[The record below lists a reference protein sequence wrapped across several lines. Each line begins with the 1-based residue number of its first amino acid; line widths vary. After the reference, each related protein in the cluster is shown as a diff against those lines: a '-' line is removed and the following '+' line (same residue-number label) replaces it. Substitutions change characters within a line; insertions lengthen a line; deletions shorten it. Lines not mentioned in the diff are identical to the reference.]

1 MNHAPASREPG
12 EVAFLTGPR
21 AASVLAAAL
30 APAGQRLESWEV
42 HSVHHRPGA
51 GVSVGYTA
59 VVVSMSGRRSTEYL
73 CATTARLSNPQAP
86 GLTRVAPTGGDGP
99 PVYVWRHP
107 ADPELPALPVA
118 CTPSLLSKR
127 LGMPVKATMVAYRP
141 TRRAVV
147 RVTLPD
153 SSTAY
158 AKVLR
163 PSQSAAFAH
172 RHRMLA
178 AAGVLLSRCWSIV
191 IRWSWFPILDR
202 RAHV

>member
-1 MNHAPASREPG
+1 MAGLGASSALTRQTVAMNHAPASREPG
-12 EVAFLTGPR
+12 EVALLTGPR

-99 PVYVWRHP
+99 PVYVWRHVNQ
-107 ADPELPALPVA
+107 DRK
-118 CTPSLLSKR
+118 S
-127 LGMPVKATMVAYRP
+127 
-141 TRRAVV
+141 VV
-147 RVTLPD
+147 
-153 SSTAY
+153 
-158 AKVLR
+158 
-163 PSQSAAFAH
+163 
-172 RHRMLA
+172 
-178 AAGVLLSRCWSIV
+178 
-191 IRWSWFPILDR
+191 
-202 RAHV
+202 